1 MSKFIAA
8 SRQATELDKTRI
20 LLEKMIKEV
29 KEESKVWAEVAAKA
43 GEEAKE
49 LRNLNE
55 ELKTDVLEKD
65 THLDH
70 LQKKNN
76 KLNALLEKA
85 KGDAVVE
92 FQASK
97 QFTDLL
103 DKNYAAR
110 FEDFRLD
117 AAENFLNLD
126 FSAISSTLV
135 LLRALS
141 SKQVQR
147 TSILKT
153 MLAPFLLLQ
162 MPRTIL
168 LPHEEDCILM
178 FLFCFVFVFVYFLCF
193 FFLRKCNSSTF
204 SLVHGFKTRP

>member
-1 MSKFIAA
+1 MSKFIAT

-20 LLEKMIKEV
+20 LLEKRIKEV

-43 GEEAKE
+43 KEEAKE

-70 LQKKNN
+70 LQKRNN
-76 KLNALLEKA
+76 ELGALLEKA
-85 KGDAVVE
+85 KGDVVAK

-103 DKNYAAR
+103 DKNYAAG

-117 AAENFLNLD
+117 AAKNFSNLD
-126 FSAISSTLV
+126 FNAIKLNLGAATSSLLQTSSNDVNIEDDASTLPPPADV
-135 LLRALS
+135 
-141 SKQVQR
+141 KDD
-147 TSILKT
+147 
-153 MLAPFLLLQ
+153 AP
-162 MPRTIL
+162 PA
-168 LPHEEDCILM
+168 
-178 FLFCFVFVFVYFLCF
+178 
-193 FFLRKCNSSTF
+193 
-204 SLVHGFKTRP
+204 